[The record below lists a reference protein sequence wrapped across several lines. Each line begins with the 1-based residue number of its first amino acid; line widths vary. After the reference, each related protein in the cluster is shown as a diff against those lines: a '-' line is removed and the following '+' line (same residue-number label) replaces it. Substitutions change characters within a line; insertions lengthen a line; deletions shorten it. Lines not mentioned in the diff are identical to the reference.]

1 MKNAIV
7 ERLKMSCNHNYKHIN
22 LRRGPYAQMR
32 RENPL
37 LQEGEVAHAYAESH
51 GFYIVKIGDGV
62 TLWNDLPCLVF
73 SLANPPTTT
82 PGPCVEA
89 EYVVFDGGLED
100 TSFFAFD
107 TTVEEVFLTEEND
120 PSLPSPSGYEIT
132 FTDKP
137 ETSPQMSVN
146 YSDKRSRLSYDNYE
160 ATVNIYLETTT
171 GRQTQFGETIP
182 IFGLGYK
189 DLELHHVLPSGSLS
203 YSILKTAS
211 NDDGSISGTI
221 LIYQSDDI
229 YESGDTSINIPP
241 SAWFNTNVK
250 RINKA
255 HKVTMSGVTVLDWS
269 EALSGVDIGVNQ
281 TTHSIV
287 MGNALPSGHVQRIQ
301 CPESMFVQI
310 SEIGIETRG
319 EIPSILDSP
328 AGGNIYWDTKLPK
341 WSGEYDWLEDYPEF
355 PRSTYADDPKFQN
368 TVYDYIVRSPE
379 VVMYKDLAPNW
390 LHNPEWYR
398 NTEDT
403 PYTFLNTTEPPRNI
417 NSIDSIL
424 VGSGTKLEVLNRFDQ
439 VVFTLNGPI
448 GLWND
453 NPDHPSFPNNS
464 GAVYAE
470 WIGSDPVDNIPWEEK
485 IPSGVRHFIKA
496 LTTEEINERFGVDP
510 SIAEV
515 CEGGVIDFAVCEE
528 ALTKSMVYRFKGP
541 TPIAGNNSAS
551 IESNQESTYRIKVT
565 DTTSSEVTE
574 LCDEGGNPPT
584 SGLIMDTFKFTRLC
598 EVVTTPPPEFLCVID
613 KPTTTTP
620 SPLP

>member
-1 MKNAIV
+1 
-7 ERLKMSCNHNYKHIN
+7 MSCNHNYKHIN
-22 LRRGPYAQMR
+22 LRRGTYAEMR
-32 RENPL
+32 RLNPL
-37 LQEGEVAHAYAESH
+37 LQEGEVAHAYQVSQ

-73 SLANPPTTT
+73 SLFVPPTTT

-89 EYVVFDGGLED
+89 EYAIFDGGLED
-100 TSFFAFD
+100 TSFFAFS
-107 TTVEEVFLTEEND
+107 TTIEEIFLTEEND
-120 PSLPSPSGYEIT
+120 PSLPSPSGYALT

-137 ETSPQMSVN
+137 ETSPQLSVN
-146 YSDKRSRLSYDNYE
+146 YSDKRPRLSYDSYE

-211 NDDGSISGTI
+211 NDDGSISGTV
-221 LIYQSDDI
+221 LIYQSDDV

-301 CPESMFVQI
+301 CPESMFVHL
-310 SEIGIETRG
+310 SEININIRG
-319 EIPSILDSP
+319 EIPSSMDS
-328 AGGNIYWDTKLPK
+328 AVGGHMDWDTMLPK

-355 PRSTYADDPKFQN
+355 PRSTYADGQIFQN
-368 TVYDYIVRSPE
+368 TALDYIVRSPE
-379 VVMYKDLAPNW
+379 VIEYKDLAPSYI
-390 LHNPEWYR
+390 LSPEWYK
-398 NTEDT
+398 NTDGT
-403 PYTFLNTTEPPRNI
+403 SAFLNTTRPPRNI
-417 NSIDSIL
+417 NSVDSIL
-424 VGSGTKLEVLNRFDQ
+424 VGSGTKLEVVNRFNQ

-448 GLWND
+448 GLWNISVTH
-453 NPDHPSFPNNS
+453 PDFPSQS
-464 GAVYAE
+464 GEVYAE
-470 WIGSDPVDNIPWEEK
+470 WRGSDPVDNIPWEEK
-485 IPSGVRHFIKA
+485 FPSGVRHFIKA
-496 LTTEEINERFGVDP
+496 FTTEEINERFGMDP
-510 SIAEV
+510 SIADI
-515 CEGGVIDFAVCEE
+515 CEDGVHDYETCVED
-528 ALTKSMVYRFKGP
+528 LTRSMVYRFKGP
-541 TPIAGNNSAS
+541 TPNAGSNSAS
-551 IESNQESTYRIKVT
+551 IESNQESTYRIKIT
-565 DTTSSEVTE
+565 DTTSSEATE
-574 LCDEGGNPPT
+574 LCDEEGNPPT

-598 EVVTTPPPEFLCVID
+598 EVATTPPPEFLCVID